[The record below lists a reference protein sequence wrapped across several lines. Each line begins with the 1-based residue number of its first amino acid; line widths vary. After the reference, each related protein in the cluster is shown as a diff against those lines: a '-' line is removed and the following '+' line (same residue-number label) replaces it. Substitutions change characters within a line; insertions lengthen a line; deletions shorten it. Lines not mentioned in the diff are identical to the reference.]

1 MEAGNIVRYIS
12 PDYPGETD
20 IGFVLYLDTDEE
32 NEVIYVVRWSDG
44 VQTREE
50 AESLDDGTIQVI
62 Q

>member
-1 MEAGNIVRYIS
+1 MEAGNIVQYKS

-32 NEVIYVVRWSDG
+32 NDVIYVIRWSDG
-44 VQTREE
+44 VKTRED
-50 AESLDDGTIQVI
+50 AESLDDGSIQVL